1 MHKDFERYKGGINW
15 LEEDSDDNRFD
26 ANLSPSVNAM
36 QDQEEG
42 RGLDLNRL
50 NSLRKMSLKSSAVMH
65 EAGDH
70 TTFSKQLP
78 LTHTLEPLG
87 QGCTLQSE
95 IDFQNCASSSIYC
108 MISFIF

>member
-1 MHKDFERYKGGINW
+1 
-15 LEEDSDDNRFD
+15 
-26 ANLSPSVNAM
+26 M

-50 NSLRKMSLKSSAVMH
+50 NSLRKMSLKSSAMMH
-65 EAGDH
+65 EAAQG
-70 TTFSKQLP
+70 TTQPFFKQLP

-95 IDFQNCASSSIYC
+95 IDFQDCVSSSMCC
-108 MISFIF
+108 MISFIFKKQVLYIHCVKSSIFNDSNVVEHSRSEL

>member
-1 MHKDFERYKGGINW
+1 
-15 LEEDSDDNRFD
+15 
-26 ANLSPSVNAM
+26 M
-36 QDQEEG
+36 QDQGEG

-50 NSLRKMSLKSSAVMH
+50 NSIRRMNLKSSAMMH

-78 LTHTLEPLG
+78 LTHAHEPLG

-95 IDFQNCASSSIYC
+95 IDFQDCVSSSRIYC

>member
-1 MHKDFERYKGGINW
+1 
-15 LEEDSDDNRFD
+15 
-26 ANLSPSVNAM
+26 M

-50 NSLRKMSLKSSAVMH
+50 NSLRKMSLKSSAMMH
-65 EAGDH
+65 EAAQG
-70 TTFSKQLP
+70 TTQLFFKQLP

-95 IDFQNCASSSIYC
+95 IDFQDCVSSSICC
-108 MISFIF
+108 MISFISKKQILYIHCVKSFIFNESNVVEHSRSEL